1 MAEIDG
7 EQYAARKLGCE
18 ISADPLNPLDP
29 IKKVCKSH
37 HPDEDLSILDR
48 AYRRAVI
55 QHSAQRRKSGEP
67 YIIHPLAVSQI
78 LADLGMGPIVV
89 AAGLLHD
96 TVEDTDYT
104 LDQCRAEFGDTVA
117 GLVDGV
123 TKLSQLEVGDSAQ
136 AETIRKLVVAMSRDV
151 RTLVVKLA
159 DRVHNA
165 RTWRYVK
172 TTSAQKK
179 ARETLD
185 VYAPLANRLGM
196 NAIKT
201 ELEELS
207 FKVLYPK
214 IYNDYFA
221 SEPQIELA
229 SKLVKLAGAP
239 EGSKVYFGNSG
250 AEGNEAALKLA
261 KLYGRTLPGALPSIG
276 GKPARILAM
285 THGFHGR
292 TMGALSATWKP
303 GIRKPYD
310 PLVPNI
316 EFVRAG
322 DKVALH
328 DAFAQTGLGRYGK
341 GPVAAVIL
349 ELIQGEAGVQPLG
362 ADYVKFVRELCDIN
376 HALLIIDEVQTG
388 IGRTGKWFAFQR
400 DDLSGGVTPDMVTFA
415 KGVAGGFPMGGMIA
429 FGEKLAALFTPGSH
443 GSTFAGNPLGAAAGL
458 ATLDV
463 IEDENLV
470 ANAEARGKQLRD
482 GITATGNP
490 LFVSVRGRGLLDAV
504 ELKHPC
510 SHAVMNYCLEHGLI
524 VNAVAPNA
532 LRFAPPLIVTAQDVD
547 QALAILKDV
556 PTDLPN
562 D

>member
-1 MAEIDG
+1 MATEH
-7 EQYAARKLGCE
+7 EEKLGTE
-18 ISADPLNPLDP
+18 DSKWLGEYSQVHMNVFGTPLRVMDHGQGAH
-29 IKKVCKSH
+29 IW
-37 HPDEDLSILDR
+37 D
-48 AYRRAVI
+48 
-55 QHSAQRRKSGEP
+55 
-67 YIIHPLAVSQI
+67 
-78 LADLGMGPIVV
+78 
-89 AAGLLHD
+89 
-96 TVEDTDYT
+96 
-104 LDQCRAEFGDTVA
+104 
-117 GLVDGV
+117 VDGNEYLDFLAGIAV
-123 TKLSQLEVGDSAQ
+123 NSLGYAHPKWVKAVADQ
-136 AETIRKLVVAMSRDV
+136 AAKVAHIS
-151 RTLVVKLA
+151 
-159 DRVHNA
+159 N
-165 RTWRYVK
+165 
-172 TTSAQKK
+172 
-179 ARETLD
+179 
-185 VYAPLANRLGM
+185 
-196 NAIKT
+196 
-201 ELEELS
+201 
-207 FKVLYPK
+207 
-214 IYNDYFA
+214 YFA

-429 FGEKLAALFTPGSH
+429 FGEKLAA
-443 GSTFAGNPLGAAAGL
+443 
-458 ATLDV
+458 
-463 IEDENLV
+463 
-470 ANAEARGKQLRD
+470 NAEARGEQLRD
-482 GITATGNP
+482 GIMATGNP

-532 LRFAPPLIVTAQDVD
+532 LRFAPPLIITAQDVD

-556 PTDLPN
+556 PTDLP
-562 D
+562 DD